1 MRNVISIVSA
11 GLIGGGALLAC
22 SSSSGGS
29 SVSASQAAADIAKAF
44 CTKVNTCSP
53 VGIQVAFGDLAACE
67 SRETALFTE
76 ALGASGTGWTPSAVE
91 TCAQAVDGSSC
102 DDALDHNLP
111 SACHAPAGQ
120 LASGAACGDNA
131 QCSSGYCNLGA
142 GGKCGTCAAG
152 LGAAGAVCY
161 RDDDCVFGAKCVGAD
176 VTASPAVQGKCTAP
190 GATGAACSTKQPC
203 AATLACKSGTCG
215 TPDAAGASCMTNS
228 CGGLA
233 GEYCSMPTGGTCTKY
248 LLASTGQPCALVN
261 GTYTACSAAG
271 TCPMTGT
278 AKTCVAPAAD
288 FANCN
293 AANGPGCT
301 SPAQCI
307 GGTGARP
314 SPAPC
319 H

>member
-1 MRNVISIVSA
+1 MRNVISIVSV

-29 SVSASQAAADIAKAF
+29 SVSATQAASDIAKAF
-44 CTKVNTCSP
+44 CAKVNTCSP
-53 VGIQVAFGDLAACE
+53 LGIQVAFGDLAGCE
-67 SRETALFTE
+67 SRESALFAE

-91 TCAQAVDGSSC
+91 ACAQTVAGASC
-102 DDALDHNLP
+102 DDAMGHNLP

-131 QCSSGYCNLGA
+131 QCASGYCNLGA
-142 GGKCGTCAAG
+142 GNKCGTCAAG
-152 LGAAGAVCY
+152 VGSANASCY
-161 RDDDCVFGAKCVGAD
+161 RDDDCAYGTLCVGSD
-176 VTASPAVQGKCTAP
+176 LTASPAVAGHCTAP
-190 GATGAACSTKQPC
+190 GASGATCDTSHPC
-203 AATLACKSGTCG
+203 LKTLACKSGTCAA
-215 TPDAAGASCMTNS
+215 PDATGASCTTNS

-233 GEYCSMPTGGTCTKY
+233 GDYCSNAMGGTCTKV
-248 LLASTGQPCALVN
+248 LLAASGQPCGLVN
-261 GTYTACSAAG
+261 GTYTACSGAG

-278 AKTCVAPAAD
+278 TKTCVAPAAD

-301 SPAQCI
+301 SPAECI
-307 GGTGARP
+307 GGICTRP
-314 SPAPC
+314 SPATC